1 MQIGKK
7 IRKVRELRNFT
18 QDFMAKGLGI
28 TQEAY
33 RRLESGQTRID
44 INRMEKV
51 AKILDVDPL
60 TLMNFDESFFFN
72 NCNQNQA
79 GKIVNNYHSLAN
91 EERKFYL
98 DRIASL
104 EKEIEDFRCNK
115 T

>member
-33 RRLESGQTRID
+33 SRLESGQTRID
-44 INRMEKV
+44 VNRMEKI
-51 AKILDVDPL
+51 ANILDIDPIS
-60 TLMNFDESFFFN
+60 LMNFDVSFFFN
-72 NCNQNQA
+72 NRNQNQA
-79 GKIVNNYHSLAN
+79 GKIVNNHHSLAN
-91 EERKFYL
+91 EERKIYL
-98 DRIASL
+98 DRIANL
-104 EKEIEDFRCNK
+104 EKEIEDYRNNP